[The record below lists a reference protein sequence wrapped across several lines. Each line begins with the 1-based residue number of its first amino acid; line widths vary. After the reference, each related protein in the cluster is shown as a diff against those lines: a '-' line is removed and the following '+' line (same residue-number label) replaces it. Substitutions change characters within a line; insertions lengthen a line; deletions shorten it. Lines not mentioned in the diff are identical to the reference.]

1 MPIPGTPHI
10 RRATA
15 ADAAPLAS
23 LAAALFPLG
32 CPETAPADLAAYIAA
47 ELTPARF
54 LAFIHDPNHI
64 VLLSGAKAEAEAER
78 RIIAYMVIV
87 RCSRHPNLSALAPSE
102 FRKLYVDPA
111 YHGHGIANA
120 LMDYALGLLSAEPP
134 RPIWLS
140 VFSGNL
146 RAIAF
151 YRKWGFE
158 VVGSQEF
165 LVGADPQKDFLMQRQ
180 PTQE

>member
-1 MPIPGTPHI
+1 MSIPGTPHI
-10 RRATA
+10 RRATP

-23 LAAALFPLG
+23 FAAALFPLG
-32 CPETAPADLAAYIAA
+32 CPQTAPADLAAYIAA

-54 LAFIHDPNHI
+54 LAFIHDPNII
-64 VLLSGAKAEAEAER
+64 VLINEAEAEP

-87 RCSRHPNLSALAPSE
+87 RCSKHPNLTATAAE

-120 LMDYALGLLSAEPP
+120 LMESALGLLSAEPP
-134 RPIWLS
+134 QPIWLS
-140 VFSGNL
+140 VFSGNP

-151 YRKWGFE
+151 YGKWGFE

-180 PTQE
+180 TTQK